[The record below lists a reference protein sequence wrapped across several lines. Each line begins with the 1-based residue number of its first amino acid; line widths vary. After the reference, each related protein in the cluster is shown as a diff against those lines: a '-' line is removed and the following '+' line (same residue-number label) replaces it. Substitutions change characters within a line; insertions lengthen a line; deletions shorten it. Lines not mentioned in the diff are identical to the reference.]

1 MGKKDKIT
9 IYTNETCGYCTSI
22 KASLDKEK
30 IKYTEI
36 ITNEEENKAWQNIVS
51 LTGMPTVPT
60 IIFKDEIFVAG
71 RDFQSPEQLLQIIK
85 MFNPSKHLKEDLI
98 EQRLRTLGY
107 GVQTS
112 MQRLDALLKNI
123 EKGISKI
130 ETNYRELFEDEETKT
145 E

>member
-1 MGKKDKIT
+1 MAKKDKIT

-22 KASLDKEK
+22 KVSLDKEK
-30 IKYTEI
+30 IKYTEV
-36 ITNEEENKAWQNIVS
+36 ITTEEENKAWQDIVS

-60 IIFKDEIFVAG
+60 IIFKNEIFVAG

-123 EKGISKI
+123 EKGVSKM
-130 ETNYRELFEDEETKT
+130 EANYRELFEDEETKT